1 MTVSTTILED
11 FKELTSRLATS
22 YLTAVSQEDVE
33 LARRIRKEYE
43 DRNLFDEIL
52 SSTPMSECIRMDT
65 LLDGLRTKIMPRKFI
80 TDAVAVNSYIL
91 LVFIADDPE
100 LRRSAY
106 QYLEDLRC
114 IDMVALFGRRSDQ

>member
-1 MTVSTTILED
+1 MTVSSTILED

-22 YLTAVSQEDVE
+22 YLTVVSQEDIE

-65 LLDGLRTKIMPRKFI
+65 LLDGLRTKAMPRKLV
-80 TDAVAVNSYIL
+80 TDAIAVNSFIL
-91 LVFIADDPE
+91 LMFISDDAD

-106 QYLEDLRC
+106 QYLHDLRC
-114 IDMVALFGRRSDQ
+114 LDMVSLFGRRSDQ